1 MGIVVAGIGSV
12 TKEKAIPSEDFD
24 KLLSVHSTEVTSTG
38 INCNQEYCDIV
49 YINTGY
55 GHTSYLPKPYREN
68 CIEYDN
74 ETQEC
79 LNLEKIYYNNTE
91 LEEQK
96 DKKIEDFK
104 DRIIKR
110 LKINEEEEKDKQE
123 KVPKS
128 IIEYKKEK
136 NKTKMNTR
144 KLLITLIL
152 GMFLISMASAYSPH
166 ALNTDWNV
174 VINSNNATN
183 CNVSFIQYP
192 DHTIN
197 YLNGN
202 MIKMGTL
209 LIILFS
215 LETLLTK
222 EMFVLE

>member
-1 MGIVVAGIGSV
+1 MTKMKKIYITLLLGILVMGIVVAGIGSV

-110 LKINEEEEKDKQE
+110 LKINEEEDKEKQE
-123 KVPKS
+123 KVPES

-136 NKTKMNTR
+136 EIKR
-144 KLLITLIL
+144 K
-152 GMFLISMASAYSPH
+152 
-166 ALNTDWNV
+166 
-174 VINSNNATN
+174 
-183 CNVSFIQYP
+183 
-192 DHTIN
+192 
-197 YLNGN
+197 
-202 MIKMGTL
+202 
-209 LIILFS
+209 
-215 LETLLTK
+215 
-222 EMFVLE
+222 